1 MFKNLQEYI
10 IENMLTKFNCSS
22 AMFHIFIYLH
32 CPYLCMVLFNDGVCS
47 TESVALYDM
56 VIN

>member
-1 MFKNLQEYI
+1 MFKNLQEYVM
-10 IENMLTKFNCSS
+10 ENMLTKFHCSS

-32 CPYLCMVLFNDGVCS
+32 CPVFMYGLFNDGVCS
-47 TESVALYDM
+47 TEYVALYDT

>member
-1 MFKNLQEYI
+1 MFKNLQEYVM
-10 IENMLTKFNCSS
+10 ENMMTKFNCSS

-32 CPYLCMVLFNDGVCS
+32 CPEFMYGLFNDGVCS
-47 TESVALYDM
+47 TEHVALYDM